1 MSLYGIN
8 LFGLDGRTCA
18 PPGYYQCNI
27 SDNFEMY
34 YYRRPELN
42 REGIF
47 VFSNYANDIDYV
59 SLFAFHPNLFILMHY
74 IRQTDTFQMYEPS
87 IDDKI
92 IFFHGNS
99 EIYSDVVRRF
109 FQELDIAD
117 TNHTI
122 TDTNH
127 THDNKK
133 ESKEDV
139 SMSET
144 VEFRGNQL
152 HGPIEDVIKRL
163 IDEMAAAKSQSAQN
177 MYKSMYDN
185 LLTVVYDKKSS
196 IDYHKLI
203 NNLRFNITVIKKIV
217 DDTVINES
225 DDTEAKSKVSTIQF
239 NNVGA
244 FAGYLKNLIDLLY
257 DTIKEV

>member
-1 MSLYGIN
+1 MNLYGVN
-8 LFGLDGRTCA
+8 VLGLDGRTYA

-47 VFSNYANDIDYV
+47 VFSNYAHDIDYY
-59 SLFAFHPNLFILMHY
+59 SLFISNTNLFVLMHY
-74 IRQTDTFQMYEPS
+74 IRQTDTFQMYIPS

-117 TNHTI
+117 INCAL
-122 TDTNH
+122 
-127 THDNKK
+127 DNKK
-133 ESKEDV
+133 ESKEDA

-144 VEFRGNQL
+144 AEFRGNQL
-152 HGPIEDVIKRL
+152 HGPIKDVMKRL

-185 LLTVVYDKKSS
+185 LLTAVYDNKSL